1 MTLVPSG
8 NAIFSVPSESILFT
22 DPSAN
27 DIWRVPLGYLISSW
41 PLKKQN
47 KKMAIFFSQTFPAYI
62 LMFFDKVLFKVILV
76 IAKIYWHHLPN
87 QLYNS

>member
-8 NAIFSVPSESILFT
+8 NAIFSVPSVSILFT

-76 IAKIYWHHLPN
+76 IVKIYWHHLPN
-87 QLYNS
+87 GLYNL

>member
-8 NAIFSVPSESILFT
+8 NAIFSVPSVSILFT

-76 IAKIYWHHLPN
+76 IVKIYWHHLPN